1 VSRLERTD
9 ARFELDYLDAGLKR
23 LGKTIFFRVVESAAI
38 GFCESYQPTVA
49 VTARIGLTVF
59 FPHRLQG
66 QMPMLLELLMDSSPV
81 GFWS

>member
-1 VSRLERTD
+1 M
-9 ARFELDYLDAGLKR
+9 
-23 LGKTIFFRVVESAAI
+23 
-38 GFCESYQPTVA
+38 
-49 VTARIGLTVF
+49 GLTVF

>member
-1 VSRLERTD
+1 MSRLERTD
-9 ARFELDYLDAGLKR
+9 ACFEPDYLDAGLKK
-23 LGKTIFFRVVESAAI
+23 LGKSLLFRVVEIAAI

-59 FPHRLQG
+59 SPHQLQG
-66 QMPMLLELLMDSSPV
+66 QMPMLLELLMDSSFV